1 MFGPELFSCH
11 IRQTNPFASWNDS
24 GVPAIF
30 TRHRALGALWVRRD
44 EMRKF
49 AALAFLA
56 TAFLVSACNTV
67 EGIGE
72 DVSSAG
78 DTVADTA
85 DDAK

>member
-1 MFGPELFSCH
+1 
-11 IRQTNPFASWNDS
+11 
-24 GVPAIF
+24 
-30 TRHRALGALWVRRD
+30 
-44 EMRKF
+44 MRKIVG
-49 AALAFLA
+49 LAFLA

-85 DDAK
+85 QDAE

>member
-1 MFGPELFSCH
+1 MRK
-11 IRQTNPFASWNDS
+11 I
-24 GVPAIF
+24 V
-30 TRHRALGALWVRRD
+30 ALG
-44 EMRKF
+44 
-49 AALAFLA
+49 FLA

-67 EGIGE
+67 EGMGE